1 MKNKVNNEKNVNNK
15 KKVIRIS
22 QFITYFIIA
31 FMILQTFDFIEVVF
45 SDKDAY
51 EIRFEESIGVINHQK
66 VFRLYRDGE
75 CVDDVDYNLY
85 MQMDENGETDLKYC
99 ALMEQ
104 AKRVSYNLILSIMM
118 FVVSLIASD
127 AVNGSPF
134 THINA
139 RRLRIIGWLQFALA
153 LVPGLIVFTMH
164 FFKFSYANLSMDVKS
179 FYMFVIFF
187 AIMVVAQ
194 VFDYGVKLQEDMDS
208 IA

>member
-1 MKNKVNNEKNVNNK
+1 MKNKVNNK

-31 FMILQTFDFIEVVF
+31 FLFLRAADFFEVVF
-45 SDKDAY
+45 SDKDSY
-51 EIRFEESIGVINHQK
+51 EIRFEEPTGAFNQQK
-66 VFRLYRDGE
+66 VFRLYQGGE
-75 CVDDVDYNLY
+75 YVDDVDYNLY
-85 MQMDENGETDLKYC
+85 TLMDENGKTDLKYC

-104 AKRVSYNLILSIMM
+104 AKEMSYSLILSVMM

-127 AVNGSPF
+127 AAGGSPF
-134 THINA
+134 TRVNA

-153 LVPGLIVFTMH
+153 IVPGLIVFIMH

-194 VFDYGVKLQEDMDS
+194 VFDYGVKLQEDVDS